1 MGGPKTG
8 KTTLANRVDDRLVF
22 HTDDYRHLPWSD
34 VPHAIIRDL
43 AGKDTFILEGVQVPR
58 TLRKGLSVD
67 AIVYMTRPKV
77 RDRRPRQS
85 SMDKA
90 VRTVFDEW
98 RSTNPGVPV
107 FIEGAREGINHGN
120 F

>member
-1 MGGPKTG
+1 VESIK
-8 KTTLANRVDDRLVF
+8 DRPVLR
-22 HTDDYRHLPWSD
+22 TDDYRHLPWSD

-43 AGKDTFILEGVQVPR
+43 ADKDSFLLEGVQVPR
-58 TLRKGLSVD
+58 TLRKGLIVD
-67 AIVYMTRPKV
+67 AVVYMTRPKV
-77 RDRRPRQS
+77 TSRRPRQV

-98 RSTNPGVPV
+98 RANNQEVPV
-107 FIEGAREGINHGN
+107 FIEGAKDRSKINGN